1 MEDGQE
7 YNGDEDDA
15 DIGDG
20 DGEHLGV
27 GEGAGERPAKVLHG
41 KGTDCWS
48 RPDWWDQ
55 YMIGIGMLLT
65 VCLKGRPSDEL

>member
-27 GEGAGERPAKVLHG
+27 GEGAGERPAEVLHG
-41 KGTDCWS
+41 KGTD
-48 RPDWWDQ
+48 R
-55 YMIGIGMLLT
+55 
-65 VCLKGRPSDEL
+65 